1 MKSILKNNRYHTL
14 KHTCIVDEYHQL
26 VELARAILIIN

>member
-1 MKSILKNNRYHTL
+1 MKSILKNNRYHTP
-14 KHTCIVDEYHQL
+14 KHTCIVDEHHQL